1 VSGAGPNADTLSSGP
16 PEGPERVRRD
26 PGSPLYAWLRPGL
39 LIPVVVAALLG
50 LTAGYIIGLNRSTA
64 PVDPSQTTLGSIR
77 LRATDGQSELTDL
90 GNKIVELQ
98 LVIENEGRS
107 PVRIRSAGASSPGL
121 LLFQT
126 TYFIA
131 EGISAPP
138 PADIDPGGSITV
150 IFSYRVT
157 VCAAALASRPRMPVE
172 VDTRNGARVTS
183 VAGTEP
189 FLNEMLDVIGSSRAC

>member
-1 VSGAGPNADTLSSGP
+1 MSGSGTNADTLSSGP
-16 PEGPERVRRD
+16 PEGPEREPRVSRGPRT
-26 PGSPLYAWLRPGL
+26 SWRRPGL
-39 LIPVVVAALLG
+39 LIPVVIAALLG
-50 LTAGYIIGLNRSTA
+50 LAAGYFIGLNRSTA

-77 LRATDGQSELTDL
+77 LRATDGSSELTDL

-98 LVIENEGRS
+98 LAIENMGRS
-107 PVRIRSAGASSPGL
+107 PVRVRSVGASSPGL

-138 PADIDPGGSITV
+138 PTDIDPGASITV

-157 VCAAALASRPRMPVE
+157 VCAAALASR
-172 VDTRNGARVTS
+172 
-183 VAGTEP
+183 
-189 FLNEMLDVIGSSRAC
+189 